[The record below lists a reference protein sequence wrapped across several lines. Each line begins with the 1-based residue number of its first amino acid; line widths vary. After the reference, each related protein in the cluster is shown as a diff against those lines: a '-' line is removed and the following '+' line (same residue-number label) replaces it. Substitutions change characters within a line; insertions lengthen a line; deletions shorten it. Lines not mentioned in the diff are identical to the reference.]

1 MYVDSH
7 GAILVSKGIFGK
19 DNFCKEQFLWRILPG
34 KDTFCQEQFVWRI
47 FPGKDR
53 FSQEQLISG
62 KDSFCKES
70 FLWGILPGMARTVS
84 VYNAS
89 SKGWFLERNYPFLL
103 RRQPSV
109 MYSSWIV
116 TIFRRTLSKKT
127 SSFTKK
133 KVTKTS
139 SETKVLSV
147 IFPLQ

>member
-1 MYVDSH
+1 MS
-7 GAILVSKGIFGK
+7 IPT
-19 DNFCKEQFLWRILPG
+19 EQFWLQREFLER
-34 KDTFCQEQFVWRI
+34 T
-47 FPGKDR
+47 
-53 FSQEQLISG
+53 ISVKNSSCEG
-62 KDSFCKES
+62 YFLERTLSVKNSSCEGYFLERTDSVKNSS
-70 FLWGILPGMARTVS
+70 FLERTVFVKKASYEGYSLARTVS